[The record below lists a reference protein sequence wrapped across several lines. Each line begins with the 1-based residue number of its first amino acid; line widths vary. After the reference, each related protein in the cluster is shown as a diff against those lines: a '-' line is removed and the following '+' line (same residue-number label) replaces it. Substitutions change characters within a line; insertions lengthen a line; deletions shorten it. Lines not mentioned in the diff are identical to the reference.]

1 MDEQEIRRRYE
12 ELRSSGLTHGQAV
25 SQIAAGASSG
35 SNEDRGVLGDVA
47 SGAAFGLSQAG
58 TSLGEGLGLLG
69 EAILPEALEAPA
81 TALKEFSQDV
91 ESSLEERLA
100 PSGTAGTVGRI
111 GGRVVGEALTT
122 IGSLGLG
129 RLAMM
134 KYARPQLEAIQ
145 RAVSGSRARQVGAA
159 LAAEAPVNVPRAF
172 AYAEET
178 GRPLSSE
185 LALEF
190 VGTGLGALAFGGRA
204 ALPKTDAV
212 GRLGDFNLSGDAPP
226 KTNSPQ
232 FLTTLQRLRSKL
244 TNQDEA
250 AYRAILTSGDKKAAY
265 KFRDAIAGLE
275 GTSSKAGQYFSA
287 NMGPILAR
295 YKNNLKEVG
304 QAAQIRA
311 DWAARKQTI
320 AESLPKER
328 QKLAVLKAKKNPSK
342 ADQTRIKQIEQK
354 ISDYEEYVK
363 YGSTGQLFD
372 EAAEKVR
379 IVEADPVL
387 MKGSDELQEYFSKLV
402 NLNPALSL
410 SDLRG
415 TRDFY
420 SPLRLHP
427 SEFVSTGP
435 RAGDATNRFAPKKIE
450 QSLSR
455 RNANTTGKKLNNPLN
470 VAFQDTL
477 DTFGNQQ
484 KQSVNDIF
492 YGSLIDHGGQWVD
505 SAGRPIIK
513 LLGDEAAEES
523 RKAGG
528 RVVSTG
534 VIDEATGERVVRNFE
549 VFDNDLFDGI
559 TQVDQASAGRVMKI
573 MQQVANLKRQFITL
587 LPDFSALS
595 LGRDFPLY
603 AAQRA
608 VQRGAPAALEAGAG
622 AGVGAVAGA
631 TLDEE
636 DRLGGAL
643 TGALLGV
650 SGGTLARP
658 AVEIAD
664 AMTSISRWGNARFA
678 RNTSGAVAEIQ
689 DVLLKDLG
697 FGDPKS
703 FEIFQQMGGVKAG
716 LTNTQEE
723 LARITNARMSSEER
737 ASIVS
742 FPKNFFDA
750 LKFIGMAAENAPRL
764 AMAKQLMKEGATS
777 ERSIL
782 ASADVTLPFQKKGNL
797 KTVKDYAG
805 ITPFLNASLQSWD
818 KLTRIMSG
826 DIIKATDD
834 LTDPTVLQK
843 AAQASQT
850 ILALGATIT
859 APTIALWNI
868 NKDNPEYWD
877 LPLYQRNLFWTVPKD
892 EGGFWLVPKP
902 FELGYAFGSLF
913 ERGLD
918 ALAQSGKIESAS
930 PVKNTSDPMILM
942 RDVLDSAEDFAKSSA
957 TGALPIPAAI
967 QPFIEQ
973 VINKDLFL
981 YRDIEPQY
989 LRNRDPSRRQ
999 TSRTSTL
1006 SKDIANAIPG
1016 GVISPLRVQALLN
1029 SLGGTTARR
1038 SMDAYDA
1045 IGATQGRA
1053 TPLSRYPNAERVQ
1066 RVLGSARFNTLSQ
1079 DVGQI
1084 EYQAYNM
1091 LRRASDRAADFR
1103 RMQKEGL
1110 PRQRIDYYRD
1120 RFQDELNISRSL
1132 KNYYGRMRRLRAE
1145 RNEVAESETLSDD
1158 QKRRRLDELNERGR
1172 RMGSDVLVR
1181 INNVVR

>member
-25 SQIAAGASSG
+25 SQIAAGVRGG
-35 SNEDRGVLGDVA
+35 SNEDRGVLGETA
-47 SGAAFGLSQAG
+47 AGAAFGLSQAA

-91 ESSLEERLA
+91 ESSIEERLD

-145 RAVSGSRARQVGAA
+145 RAVGGSRARQVGAA

-178 GRPLSSE
+178 GNPLSSE
-185 LALEF
+185 IALEF

-204 ALPKTDAV
+204 ALPKTDTA

-226 KTNSPQ
+226 KTGSPQ
-232 FLTTLQRLRSKL
+232 YLTFLQRARSKL

-265 KFRDAIAGLE
+265 KFRDAIAALE
-275 GTSSKAGQYFSA
+275 GTSSKASQYFSA

-311 DWAARKQTI
+311 DWAARQQTI
-320 AESLPKER
+320 ADLPKEQ
-328 QKLAVLKAKKNPSK
+328 QKLATLKAKKNLSK
-342 ADQTRIKQIEQK
+342 ADKTRIKQIEQK

-435 RAGDATNRFAPKKIE
+435 RAGEATNRFARKKIV
-450 QSLSR
+450 QPLSR
-455 RNANTTGKKLNNPLN
+455 RNANTTGKKLNDPFSI
-470 VAFQDTL
+470 AFQDTL

-492 YGSLIDHGGQWVD
+492 YGSLMDHGGQWVD

-513 LLGDEAAEES
+513 LLDDEAAEAS

-528 RVVSTG
+528 RVVSTK
-534 VIDEATGERVVRNFE
+534 VLDENTGKRVVRHFE

-587 LPDFSALS
+587 LPDFSALA
-595 LGRDFPLY
+595 LARDIPLL

-631 TLDEE
+631 ALDEE

-643 TGALLGV
+643 TGAMLGV

-658 AVEIAD
+658 TMEIAD
-664 AMTSISRWGNARFA
+664 AMTSIYRWQNAGFA

-697 FGDPKS
+697 FGDPRA
-703 FEIFQQMGGVKAG
+703 FELFRQMGGLKGGQV
-716 LTNTQEE
+716 NTQEE
-723 LARITNARMSSEER
+723 LTKIINARMSPEEK
-737 ASIVS
+737 ASIIS
-742 FPKNFFDA
+742 FPKNVFDA
-750 LKFIGMAAENAPRL
+750 LKFFGMAAENAPRL
-764 AMAKQLMKEGATS
+764 AITKQFMKEGATS

-797 KTVKDYAG
+797 KTIKDYASV
-805 ITPFLNASLQSWD
+805 TPFLNASLQSWD

-843 AAQASQT
+843 AAQASQA

-859 APTIALWNI
+859 APTVALWNI

-877 LPLYQRNLFWTVPKD
+877 LPLYQRNLFWPVPKD

-902 FELGYAFGSLF
+902 FELGYAFGTLF

-918 ALAQSGKIESAS
+918 ALAQSGRIESAS
-930 PVKNTSDPMILM
+930 PVKNASDIEMLM
-942 RDVLDSAEDFAKSSA
+942 RDVLESAEDFAKSAA

-967 QPFIEQ
+967 QPVIEQ

-989 LRNRDPSRRQ
+989 LQTRDPSRRY

-1006 SKDIANAIPG
+1006 SRDIAAAIPG
-1016 GVISPLRVQALLN
+1016 DVISPLRVQALLN

-1084 EYQAYNM
+1084 EYQAYNI
-1091 LRRASDRAADFR
+1091 LKRASDRAADFG

-1110 PRQRIDYYRD
+1110 PRQRIEYYRD
-1120 RFQDELNISRSL
+1120 KFQDEIAISRSL
-1132 KNYYGRMRRLRAE
+1132 KSYYGRMRSLRAE

-1172 RMGSDVLVR
+1172 RLGSEVLVR
-1181 INNVVR
+1181 INNLVR

>member
-1 MDEQEIRRRYE
+1 MDEQEVRRQYE

-25 SQIAAGASSG
+25 SQIAAGISSEPDG
-35 SNEDRGVLGDVA
+35 DRSVLGETA
-47 SGAAFGLSQAG
+47 AGAAFGLSQAA

-69 EAILPEALEAPA
+69 EAVLPEALEAPA

-91 ESSLEERLA
+91 ESSIEERLD

-145 RAVSGSRARQVGAA
+145 RTVGGSRARQVGAA
-159 LAAEAPVNVPRAF
+159 LVAEAPVNVPRAF
-172 AYAEET
+172 SYAEET
-178 GRPLSSE
+178 GNPLSSE

-190 VGTGLGALAFGGRA
+190 VGTGLGALAFGRPT
-204 ALPKTDAV
+204 ALSKTDSA
-212 GRLGDFNLSGDAPP
+212 GRLGDFSLSGDAPP
-226 KTNSPQ
+226 KTGSPQ
-232 FLTTLQRLRSKL
+232 YLSLLQRARSKF

-250 AYRAILTSGDKKAAY
+250 AYRAILTSGNKKAAY
-265 KFRDAIAGLE
+265 KFRDAIATLE
-275 GTSSKAGQYFSA
+275 GTSSTAGQYYSTH
-287 NMGPILAR
+287 MGPILAR

-311 DWAARKQTI
+311 DSEARKQTLQQLP
-320 AESLPKER
+320 SLKR
-328 QKLAVLKAKKNPSK
+328 RLAVLRTNKNPSNK
-342 ADQTRIKQIEQK
+342 TKLRIKQLEKK
-354 ISDYEEYVK
+354 ISDYEQYVK
-363 YGSTGQLFD
+363 YGSTGQLFE
-372 EAAEKVR
+372 EAAEKLR
-379 IVEADPVL
+379 IVEADPTL
-387 MKGSDELQEYFSKLV
+387 MKGSDELQEYFGKLV
-402 NLNPALSL
+402 DMNPAVTRGR
-410 SDLRG
+410 LRG
-415 TRDFY
+415 SRDFY

-427 SEFVSTGP
+427 SEYTSTGR
-435 RAGDATNRFAPKKIE
+435 RAGDGTNRFAPKRIE

-455 RNANTTGKKLNNPLN
+455 RNANTTGRKLNDPFQ

-484 KQSVNDIF
+484 KQRVNDIF
-492 YGSLIDHGGQWVD
+492 YGSLLDHGGQWVD

-513 LLGDEAAEES
+513 MLDDEAAEAS

-528 RVVSTG
+528 RVVSTK
-534 VIDEATGERVVRNFE
+534 VLDEDTGERVVRHFE

-559 TQVDQASAGRVMKI
+559 TQVDQAAAGRVMKI
-573 MQQVANLKRQFITL
+573 MQKVANLKRQFITL
-587 LPDFSALS
+587 LPDFSALA
-595 LGRDFPLY
+595 LARDLPLL
-603 AAQRA
+603 AGQRA
-608 VQRGAPAALEAGAG
+608 VQRGTPAALEAGAG

-631 TLDEE
+631 SLDEE

-650 SGGTLARP
+650 SGGVLARP
-658 AVEIAD
+658 TMEIAD
-664 AMTSISRWGNARFA
+664 AMTSIARWQNAGFA

-689 DVLLKDLG
+689 DVVLKDLG
-697 FGDPKS
+697 FGDPKT
-703 FEIFQQMGGVKAG
+703 FEIFRQAGGLKAG

-723 LARITNARMSSEER
+723 LTKIINARMSPEEK
-737 ASIVS
+737 ASIIS

-764 AMAKQLMKEGATS
+764 AMFKQLMKEGATS
-777 ERSIL
+777 ERAIL

-797 KTVKDYAG
+797 KSVKDYASV
-805 ITPFLNASLQSWD
+805 TPFLNASLQSWD
-818 KLTRIMSG
+818 KLTRLMSG

-834 LTDPTVLQK
+834 LADPTTLQR

-877 LPLYQRNLFWTVPKD
+877 LPLYQKNLFWAVPKS
-892 EGGFWLVPKP
+892 EGGFWLIPKP

-918 ALAQSGKIESAS
+918 ALAQSGRVESAS
-930 PVKNTSDPMILM
+930 PIKNVADFGMLTDDIRGSL
-942 RDVLDSAEDFAKSSA
+942 EDFSKSAA

-967 QPFIEQ
+967 QPLIEQ

-989 LRNRDPSRRQ
+989 LQTRDPSRRY

-1006 SKDIANAIPG
+1006 SRDIAAAIPG
-1016 GVISPLRVQALLN
+1016 GVVSPLRVQALLN
-1029 SLGGTTARR
+1029 SFGGTTARR

-1045 IGATQGRA
+1045 IGASQGRA
-1053 TPLSRYPNAERVQ
+1053 TPLSRYPDAERVQ

-1084 EYQAYNM
+1084 EYQAYNI
-1091 LRRASDRAADFR
+1091 LKRSSDRASDFR
-1103 RMQKEGL
+1103 RIQREGL
-1110 PRQRIDYYRD
+1110 PRERVDYYRD
-1120 RFQDELNISRSL
+1120 KFQDELAISRSL
-1132 KNYYGRMRRLRAE
+1132 KSYYARMRALRSE

-1158 QKRRRLDELNERGR
+1158 QKRRRLDQLNERGR
-1172 RMGSDVLVR
+1172 RLGTDVLVR
-1181 INNVVR
+1181 INNIVK